1 MRKAGV
7 WAEDFDDQVEEY
19 QFDMLG
25 NRKQL

>member
-25 NRKQL
+25 NKKQL